1 MRYSIDEKNIAHRD
15 VDGEVIAVNFAT
27 GAYFSMRGTAAEI
40 WKMIAA
46 GARAE
51 AIEDRYRAA
60 GSDRG
65 AVQREINDFLAH
77 LVDAGLIL
85 AREDDAADD
94 ADLSG
99 VPNGADYSPPQLE
112 KFEDMAEL
120 IMLDPVHD
128 VSDAGWPYRPAS
140 GG

>member
-1 MRYSIDEKNIAHRD
+1 MRYSIDDKNVAHRD

-27 GAYFSMRGTAAEI
+27 GAYFSMQRTAAEI

-46 GARAE
+46 GACKDT
-51 AIEDRYRAA
+51 IGNRYRAA
-60 GSDRG
+60 GADAGTVRN
-65 AVQREINDFLAH
+65 EIDDFLTQ
-77 LVDAGLIL
+77 LIDAGLIQP
-85 AREDDAADD
+85 AEEDAADAADFSGASSD
-94 ADLSG
+94 AG
-99 VPNGADYSPPQLE
+99 YATPQLE

-140 GG
+140 SG